1 MRKGVNKIIFL
12 SFMMV
17 FCSFSIVNATI
28 IFEDDFSDGVADGW
42 NEFMGSWEVIN
53 EEYVATEGEDRG
65 SLTGDFTWANYI
77 YEARVKMDIIYNDFG
92 LIFYAQNQNEYLRFT
107 IGGDD
112 PGTNDPRI
120 EHETSGGGGG
130 EVYYETVVN
139 YPELIDGKWYDFK
152 LVLLGNMVL
161 AYVDCELIAYAE
173 NLPYTHGA
181 IGLISD
187 AEQHIA
193 RFDDII
199 VKLDDLGNGCDE
211 TVEVEINIKPG
222 SYHNSINPRS
232 KGVIPVAIITT
243 DDFDATMVDPST
255 VMFGPGGTSMIH
267 RKAHVEDVDEDGD
280 LDLVLHFY
288 TQETGFACGE
298 IEAILTGQTWDGIP
312 IEGAGDVDLLGCD

>member
-1 MRKGVNKIIFL
+1 MRKGVNKIIIL

-17 FCSFSIVNATI
+17 FCFFSIVNAAI

-42 NEFMGSWEVIN
+42 NEFMGSFEVIN
-53 EEYVATEGEDRG
+53 EEYVAIEGEDRW

-77 YEARVKMDIIYNDFG
+77 YEARVKMDIIDNDFG
-92 LIFYAQNQNEYLRFT
+92 LIFYAQNINEYLRFT
-107 IGGDD
+107 IGGEE
-112 PGTNDPRI
+112 GTNDPRI
-120 EHETSGGGGG
+120 SGNGA
-130 EVYYETVVN
+130 EFANVVN
-139 YPELIDGKWYDFK
+139 YPELIDGKWYDIK
-152 LVLLGNMVL
+152 LVIQGNMVS

-173 NLPYTHGA
+173 NLPYNQGA
-181 IGLISD
+181 IGLASD
-187 AEQHIA
+187 SEWAIA

-255 VMFGPGGTSMIH
+255 VMFGPGGASMIH

-280 LDLVLHFY
+280 LDLVFHFY
-288 TQETGFACGE
+288 TQETGFACGD
-298 IEAILTGQTWDGIP
+298 IETILTGQTWDGIP
-312 IEGAGDVDLLGCD
+312 IEGAGEVDLLGCD